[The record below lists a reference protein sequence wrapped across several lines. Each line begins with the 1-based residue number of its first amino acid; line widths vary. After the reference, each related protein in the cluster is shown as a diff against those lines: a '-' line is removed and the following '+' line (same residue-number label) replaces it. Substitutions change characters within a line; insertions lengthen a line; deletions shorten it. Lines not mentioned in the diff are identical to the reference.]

1 MKFCSMLRGTHN
13 LVKGESHKQT
23 SIVNIFWDNSLYFGL
38 SFFTSPYHFKK
49 TVEPF
54 YSSLPH
60 PRRSLLPAFQDWNLK
75 FSTQTFLPGFC
86 IPKTQAHWRDHAWG
100 YQCRSLEDR
109 ISFRIFKIERD
120 IHFKQKEV
128 RALIGVRGGKE
139 SRRTQRSIMAA
150 KEGQKLR
157 EIIMNVLGSRHRG
170 LNPSNHP
177 VP

>member
-1 MKFCSMLRGTHN
+1 MLGGTN
-13 LVKGESHKQT
+13 A
-23 SIVNIFWDNSLYFGL
+23 GL
-38 SFFTSPYHFKK
+38 WK
-49 TVEPF
+49 T
-54 YSSLPH
+54 
-60 PRRSLLPAFQDWNLK
+60 
-75 FSTQTFLPGFC
+75 
-86 IPKTQAHWRDHAWG
+86 
-100 YQCRSLEDR
+100 DR

-139 SRRTQRSIMAA
+139 SRRTQRSIVAA

-157 EIIMNVLGSRHRG
+157 EIIMSVLGSRHRG